1 MARQSSRKKS
11 VPQKRKAE
19 INESDNDSL
28 FPEVVDNS
36 TGNDLHDKNP
46 ATEELKEEEQDA
58 AENIVQGHNKKP
70 SPDGDGGS
78 SS

>member
-11 VPQKRKAE
+11 VPQKRKAD

-36 TGNDLHDKNP
+36 TGNDLPDENS
-46 ATEELKEEEQDA
+46 AAEESKEDLQDA